1 MYGLPDSG
9 TGGLVGDDLLHLV
22 EVDGYLRQASLLLL
36 RRRIFDEMSQ
46 KDRFRTNGD
55 ILQALSRK

>member
-1 MYGLPDSG
+1 MVGLPDSG

-36 RRRIFDEMSQ
+36 RRRIFDEMPQ
-46 KDRFRTNGD
+46 KDRFRTKSYVRNL
-55 ILQALSRK
+55 II